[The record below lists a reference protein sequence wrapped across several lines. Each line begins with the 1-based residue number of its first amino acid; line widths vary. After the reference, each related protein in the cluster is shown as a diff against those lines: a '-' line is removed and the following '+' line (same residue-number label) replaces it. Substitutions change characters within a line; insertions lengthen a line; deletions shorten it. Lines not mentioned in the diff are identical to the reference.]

1 MFILELDTREPVK
14 GGVTHGPRVPSILTL
29 TEKVLVV
36 LFAHA
41 AVLAGVGVTSV
52 CHAARVNDD
61 ILVHNLLSHLP
72 RGRGFVLTINH
83 NPPHAADEAGVTIET
98 PANAVIRSCPYL
110 NDPVGQ
116 HPDLEKNML
125 FISKNDPCTLKMH
138 LSKGFPSAKINSSL

>member
-1 MFILELDTREPVK
+1 M
-14 GGVTHGPRVPSILTL
+14 THGPRVPGVLTL
-29 TEKVLVV
+29 TEEVLVV

-72 RGRGFVLTINH
+72 GGRGFVLAINH

-98 PANAVIRSCPYL
+98 PANAVICSRPNL

-116 HPDLEKNML
+116 HPNLEKNML
-125 FISKNDPCTLKMH
+125 FL
-138 LSKGFPSAKINSSL
+138 